1 MPALPFRAV
10 QPAKY
15 LKTAEMAFAGH
26 FSDGP
31 LVLLDYLLRALR
43 VVILLALWRLVLSG
57 RGDVSGMSLAA
68 ILTYTL
74 IAEAFSPQLD
84 VTTGIEN
91 TMWEGTLAMRFLQPI
106 GIVANFTSELLGN
119 WAIGFLTF
127 SLPLLLVAPLLGV
140 DPRPTSLVAG
150 ALFALSLGI
159 AITLGIAVDFI
170 FCGVAANF
178 SQNIWM
184 IKHIRAGL
192 ATILSGALLPLQLLP
207 WGLGDVFTWLPFA
220 SMASAPLRL
229 YTGNGDPAF
238 LIPVQ
243 LFWSAALWPLATWIW
258 TANREKLAFHGG

>member
-1 MPALPFRAV
+1 MPPRRVHLG
-10 QPAKY
+10 KY

-31 LVLLDYLLRALR
+31 LVLLDYLMRALR
-43 VVILLALWRLVLSG
+43 VVILLALWRMVLSG
-57 RGDVSGMSLAA
+57 RGDVSGMSLGA

-74 IAEAFSPQLD
+74 IAEVFAPQLD

-91 TMWEGTLAMRFLQPI
+91 TMWEGTLAMRFLQPM
-106 GIVANFTSELLGN
+106 GMVANFTSELLGN

-127 SLPLLLVAPLLGV
+127 ALPLLLVAPLLGV
-140 DPRPTSLVAG
+140 DPRPASLASG
-150 ALFALSLGI
+150 ALFALSLGVAV
-159 AITLGIAVDFI
+159 AIGIAVDFI
-170 FCGVAANF
+170 FCGIAGNF

-207 WGLGDVFTWLPFA
+207 WGLGDVFAWLPFA

-229 YTGNGDPAF
+229 YTGTGDPAF
-238 LIPVQ
+238 LIPIQ
-243 LFWSAALWPLATWIW
+243 LFWCAALWPVATWIW
-258 TANREKLAFHGG
+258 TVNREKLAFHGG